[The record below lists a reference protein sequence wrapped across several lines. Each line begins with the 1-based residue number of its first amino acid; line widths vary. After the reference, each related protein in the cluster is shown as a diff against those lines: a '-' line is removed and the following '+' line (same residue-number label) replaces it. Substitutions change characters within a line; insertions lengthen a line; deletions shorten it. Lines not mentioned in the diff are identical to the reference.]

1 MPRCHVSPARPRRRP
16 SPAPCGA
23 DTSLCAPGE
32 GAEKPSNSSQK
43 CPGGA
48 GAPAAHGLRDPRGP
62 GQSWGGGPAPLAPL
76 HFSLQRFPRSPLGLG
91 APLGAQHPPELP
103 LSGRAKSLPSPHRQR
118 LLRFALGRP
127 CSQTRPQG
135 AASGHAFLS
144 CGDYKVDPGPLSAR
158 LLTNTGQ
165 SWWMITEGW

>member
-48 GAPAAHGLRDPRGP
+48 GAPAAHGLPDPRGP
-62 GQSWGGGPAPLAPL
+62 GQSWGGSRTPGSPSLLPAALPPEPLGAGSP
-76 HFSLQRFPRSPLGLG
+76 PRSP
-91 APLGAQHPPELP
+91 APPELP
-103 LSGRAKSLPSPHRQR
+103 LSGRGKSLPSPHRQR

-144 CGDYKVDPGPLSAR
+144 CGKCKG
-158 LLTNTGQ
+158 NK
-165 SWWMITEGW
+165 